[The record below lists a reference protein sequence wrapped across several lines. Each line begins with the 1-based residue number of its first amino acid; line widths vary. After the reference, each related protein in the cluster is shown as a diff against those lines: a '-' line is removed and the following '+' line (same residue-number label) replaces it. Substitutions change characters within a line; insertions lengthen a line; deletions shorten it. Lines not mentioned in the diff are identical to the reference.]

1 MDSFEK
7 KRLSQVQGETM
18 DKVILALGHRKSAR
32 LGRNVDL
39 HGLYVGLS
47 RVRSGKNLRIWPKKS
62 EHDLDYLK
70 TQKRALGK
78 GKGGVGHEDEDVR
91 KTAGGARSDEE

>member
-1 MDSFEK
+1 
-7 KRLSQVQGETM
+7 M

-47 RVRSGKNLRIWPKKS
+47 RVRSGKDLRIWPKKS

-70 TQKRALGK
+70 TQKRDRALGLWAKAYEEAMDVK
-78 GKGGVGHEDEDVR
+78 GRCGTR
-91 KTAGGARSDEE
+91 R